1 MVVILCAHMGTIVV
15 NREFVVRLTMPSV
28 VGHMVHIVMVWNILV
43 IVEITRLVWSSDYV
57 IAYF

>member
-1 MVVILCAHMGTIVV
+1 MGTIVV

-28 VGHMVHIVMVWNILV
+28 VGHMVHTVMVWNILV